1 MRPAIVLALTAE
13 QKQALEGW
21 IRSHAI
27 APVVRLRCQVILL
40 KAQGR
45 KAADIGA
52 IVGMCSLSVHHWI
65 GRYRTEGIRGLLTK
79 KGQGRK
85 ALLDIADDA
94 PAVLLSVNEHRQSV
108 KAAKAGYEAGG
119 GKRVSEDTF
128 RAFLKALATP
138 ISACESGWVKSR
150 KKTSMSIQ

>member
-1 MRPAIVLALTAE
+1 MRPSIVLTLTGE

-27 APVVRLRCQVILL
+27 APVVRLRCQLILL

-45 KAADIGA
+45 TAEDIGA
-52 IVGMCSLSVHHWI
+52 IVGMCTLSVHHWI

-85 ALLDIADDA
+85 ALLSIVEDA
-94 PAVLLSVNEHRQSV
+94 PAVLLSVDEHRQSV

-119 GKRVSEDTF
+119 GKKVSEDTF

-138 ISACESGWVKSR
+138 IKESESGWVKSR
-150 KKTSMSIQ
+150 IKTAMSMV